1 MIETTTGTV
10 INGMIQ
16 LDKPLSLPDQTPVAV
31 TVESIGGVHADSVQ
45 AWQSIQ
51 KRLQERPINSG
62 GLKFTR
68 DELHERR

>member
-10 INGMIQ
+10 VNGMIQ
-16 LDKPLSLPDQTPVAV
+16 LDKPLLLPDQTPVAV
-31 TVESIGGVHADSVQ
+31 TVESLASAHADGLL

-51 KRLQERPINSG
+51 RRLQQRPINSG